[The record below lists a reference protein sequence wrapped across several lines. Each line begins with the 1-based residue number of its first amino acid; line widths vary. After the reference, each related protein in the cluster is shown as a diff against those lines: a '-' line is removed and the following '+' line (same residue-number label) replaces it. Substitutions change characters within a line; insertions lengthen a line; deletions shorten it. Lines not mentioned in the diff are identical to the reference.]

1 MKDAVAL
8 PMMEP
13 FEQRVVLGWIANLG
27 GRLDRHRWAQ
37 EGLLR
42 FIGDEAEHL
51 ELDLGEDPR
60 KLDAEAWATLIQ
72 DRLTA
77 LENAEPSTLE
87 LNLRAVAKLLQ
98 LNEAESIVMSALVR
112 ERVVPQVEDLFETL
126 ELDELRVGDSGV
138 VTLLAAALGL
148 TRGEVVEALSSRG
161 KLIGSGLFT
170 TDYRSDCQPLASLT
184 SFLQS
189 QAQPVSDVRAALLGE
204 PMGHSLEWEDYEH
217 LRADRELAAN
227 LLGRAVGEQA
237 KGIHI
242 LLYGPPGTGKTEFCK
257 TLSFKLGLKLYGVG
271 QSDERGQE
279 PSRDQ
284 RIGSFRLSQKLLEN
298 QSDALLLFDE
308 AEDLLRGESDGM
320 FDGDRNGYG
329 SRVFMHRLFEETR
342 VPTLWT
348 VNDPSALGP
357 SVLRRMTYAI
367 EMKVPPARVRERVW
381 QRLLAR
387 EQVQVPAEEI
397 RRLAEDFDAP
407 PAVAA
412 GAVRSA
418 RLTSGGFQDIRRAV
432 HSIAKVMRGAEPPPR
447 AVHSVRY
454 EPTLINADMD
464 LTRLRDR
471 LLGLETRAFS
481 MCLYGP
487 PGTGKSAYARW
498 LSQEL
503 GIEVIQKRA
512 SDLLSKW
519 VGENERNIAAAFA
532 EARESG
538 AFLVFDEADSLLG
551 DRRNAHQ
558 GWEISQVNEML
569 TWMESHELP
578 FACITNLMSHLD
590 EAALRRFSFKVRF
603 DFLKPDQRETAF
615 RHYFNMEPPANVREI
630 EMLTPGDYA
639 VVRNRSKLMG
649 TDGDGPELARML
661 RQEVAVKPNSRREI
675 GFRAPVH

>member
-1 MKDAVAL
+1 
-8 PMMEP
+8 MMES

-42 FIGDEAEHL
+42 FLADEAEHL

-60 KLDAEAWATLIQ
+60 KLDAEAWNTLLA
-72 DRLTA
+72 DRIAA
-77 LENAEPSTLE
+77 LESAEPSTLE
-87 LNLRAVAKLLQ
+87 LNLRAVAKLLH
-98 LNEAESIVMSALVR
+98 LSAAESAVMGALVR
-112 ERVVPQVEDLFETL
+112 ERVISQCEDLFETL

-138 VTLLAAALGL
+138 VTMLAAMLGL
-148 TRGEVVEALSSRG
+148 TRGEIVEALSSRG
-161 KLIGSGLFT
+161 RLIASGLFT

-189 QAQPVSDVRAALLGE
+189 QAQPVEDVRAALLGE
-204 PMGHSLEWEDYEH
+204 PLLHSLEWEDYEH
-217 LRADRELAAN
+217 LKADRELAAN
-227 LLGRAVGEQA
+227 LLGRAVTEQA

-257 TLSFKLGLKLYGVG
+257 TLSARLGLKLYGVG
-271 QSDERGQE
+271 QSDDHGQE

-308 AEDLLRGESDGM
+308 AEDLLRGEADAM
-320 FDGDRNGYG
+320 FEPDRGGYG

-367 EMKVPPARVRERVW
+367 EMKVPPAKVRERVW
-381 QRLLAR
+381 HRILAR
-387 EQVQVPAEEI
+387 EQVQVPAEEV

-432 HSIAKVMRGAEPPPR
+432 NSIAKVMRGTEAPPR
-447 AVHSVRY
+447 PVPGVRY
-454 EPTLINADMD
+454 EPALLNADLD
-464 LTRLRDR
+464 LGRLRDR
-471 LLGLETRAFS
+471 LMGLDTRAFS

-487 PGTGKSAYARW
+487 PGTGKSAYVRW
-498 LSQEL
+498 LAHEL

-551 DRRNAHQ
+551 DRRNAQQ

-569 TWMESHELP
+569 TWMESHEQP

-603 DFLKPDQRETAF
+603 DFLKPEQRDAAF
-615 RHYFNMEPPANVREI
+615 RHYFGIEPPEGVRA
-630 EMLTPGDYA
+630 MDLLTPGDYA
-639 VVRNRSKLMG
+639 VVRNRAKLLGCM
-649 TDGDGPELARML
+649 DDAPELMRML
-661 RQEVAVKPNSRREI
+661 RQEVTIKPNNRREI
-675 GFRAPVH
+675 GFKASVH

>member
-1 MKDAVAL
+1 
-8 PMMEP
+8 MMES

-42 FIGDEAEHL
+42 FLADEAEHL

-60 KLDAEAWATLIQ
+60 KLDAEAWNTLLA
-72 DRLTA
+72 DRIAA
-77 LENAEPSTLE
+77 LESAEPSTLE

-98 LNEAESIVMSALVR
+98 LSAAEGAVMGALVR
-112 ERVVPQVEDLFETL
+112 ERVISQCEDLFETL

-138 VTLLAAALGL
+138 VTMLAAMLGL
-148 TRGEVVEALSSRG
+148 TRGEIVEALSARG
-161 KLIGSGLFT
+161 RLISSGLFT

-184 SFLQS
+184 GFLQS
-189 QAQPVSDVRAALLGE
+189 QAQPVEDVRAALLGE
-204 PMGHSLEWEDYEH
+204 PMAHSLEWEDYEH
-217 LRADRELAAN
+217 LKADRELAAN
-227 LLGRAVGEQA
+227 LLGRAVTEQA

-257 TLSFKLGLKLYGVG
+257 TLSAKLGLKLYGVG
-271 QSDERGQE
+271 QSDDHGQE

-308 AEDLLRGESDGM
+308 AEDLLRGESDAM
-320 FDGDRNGYG
+320 FEPDRGGYG

-367 EMKVPPARVRERVW
+367 EMKVPPAKVRERVW
-381 QRLLAR
+381 HRILAR
-387 EQVQVPAEEI
+387 EQVQVPAEEV

-432 HSIAKVMRGAEPPPR
+432 NSIAKVMRGTEAPPR
-447 AVHSVRY
+447 PVPGVRY
-454 EPTLINADMD
+454 EPSLLNADLD
-464 LTRLRDR
+464 LGRLRDR
-471 LLGLETRAFS
+471 LMGLDTRAFS

-487 PGTGKSAYARW
+487 PGTGKSAYVRW
-498 LSQEL
+498 LAHEL

-551 DRRNAHQ
+551 DRRNAQQ

-569 TWMESHELP
+569 TWMESHEQP

-603 DFLKPDQRETAF
+603 DFLKPEQRDAAF
-615 RHYFNMEPPANVREI
+615 RHYFGIEPPDGVRA
-630 EMLTPGDYA
+630 MDLLTPGDYA
-639 VVRNRSKLMG
+639 VVRNRAKLLGCM
-649 TDGDGPELARML
+649 DDAPELMRML
-661 RQEVAVKPNSRREI
+661 RQEVTIKPNNRREI
-675 GFRAPVH
+675 GFKASVH

>member
-1 MKDAVAL
+1 
-8 PMMEP
+8 MMES
-13 FEQRVVLGWIANLG
+13 FEQRVVLGWVANLG

-42 FIGDEAEHL
+42 FLVDEAEHL
-51 ELDLGEDPR
+51 ELEIGDDPR
-60 KLDAEAWATLIQ
+60 KLEAESWAALVQERIN
-72 DRLTA
+72 A
-77 LENAEPSTLE
+77 LESAEPSTLE
-87 LNLRAVAKLLQ
+87 LNLRAVAELLQ
-98 LNEAESIVMSALVR
+98 LNVAEATVMSALVR
-112 ERVVPQVEDLFETL
+112 DRVVPQVEDLFETL

-138 VTLLAAALGL
+138 VSLLAAMLGL
-148 TRGEVVEALSSRG
+148 TRGEVVDALSSRG
-161 KLIGSGLFT
+161 KLISSGLFT

-184 SFLQS
+184 GFLQS
-189 QAQPVSDVRAALLGE
+189 QAQPVIDVRAALLGE
-204 PMGHSLEWEDYEH
+204 PMTHSLEWEDYEH
-217 LRADRELAAN
+217 LRGDRDLAAN
-227 LLGRAVGEQA
+227 LLGRAVTEQA

-257 TLSFKLGLKLYGVG
+257 TLSAQLNLKLYGVG
-271 QSDERGQE
+271 QADDRGQE

-308 AEDLLRGESDGM
+308 AEDLLRGENDGM
-320 FDGDRNGYG
+320 FEPDRGSYG

-381 QRLLAR
+381 QRILAR

-447 AVHSVRY
+447 PIHGVNY
-454 EPTLINADMD
+454 EPALINADHD
-464 LTRLRDR
+464 LARLRER
-471 LLGLETRAFS
+471 LLGLDTRAFS

-487 PGTGKSAYARW
+487 PGTGKSAYIRW
-498 LSQEL
+498 LAHEL

-519 VGENERNIAAAFA
+519 VGENERNIAQAFA

-603 DFLKPDQRETAF
+603 DFLKPDQRDIAF
-615 RHYFNMEPPANVREI
+615 RHYFGIEPVAGVRELD
-630 EMLTPGDYA
+630 MLTPGDYA
-639 VVRNRSKLMG
+639 VVRNRARLLGCM
-649 TDGDGPELARML
+649 DDAPELLRML
-661 RQEVAVKPNSRREI
+661 RQEVTIKPNNRREI
-675 GFRAPVH
+675 GFRAPLH